1 MNIPESNYS
10 LLALC
15 LWAEVSDDAKD
26 KLLAVIREDAVL
38 ADNQRDIW
46 KHQRCEAEGSCYED

>member
-15 LWAEVSDDAKD
+15 LWAEVRDDAKD
-26 KLLAVIREDAVL
+26 QLLAVIREDALL

-46 KHQRCEAEGSCYED
+46 LNQRCEAE

>member
-15 LWAEVSDDAKD
+15 LWAEVRDDAKD
-26 KLLAVIREDAVL
+26 QLLAVIREDAAL

-46 KHQRCEAEGSCYED
+46 LHQRCEAE

>member
-15 LWAEVSDDAKD
+15 LWAEVRDDAKD
-26 KLLAVIREDAVL
+26 QLLAVIREDAVI
-38 ADNQRDIW
+38 ADNVHSFW
-46 KHQRCEAEGSCYED
+46 THQRSEAE

>member
-1 MNIPESNYS
+1 MNMPESNYS

-15 LWAEVSDDAKD
+15 LLVQVRDDAEEV
-26 KLLAVIREDAVL
+26 LLRAIRLAIEI

-46 KHQRCEAEGSCYED
+46 LHQRCEAE

>member
-1 MNIPESNYS
+1 MIIPESSYS

-15 LWAEVSDDAKD
+15 LWAEVKDDAKD

-46 KHQRCEAEGSCYED
+46 LHQRCEAE

>member
-15 LWAEVSDDAKD
+15 LWSDVRDDAKD

-38 ADNQRDIW
+38 AENQKDTW

>member
-15 LWAEVSDDAKD
+15 LWAEVRDDAKD
-26 KLLAVIREDAVL
+26 RLLAVIREDAVL
-38 ADNQRDIW
+38 ADNQKDTW
-46 KHQRCEAEGSCYED
+46 KHQRCEAEV

>member
-15 LWAEVSDDAKD
+15 LWAEVRDDTKD
-26 KLLAVIREDAVL
+26 RLLAVIREDAEL
-38 ADNQRDIW
+38 AENQKDIW
-46 KHQRCEAEGSCYED
+46 LNQRCEAE